1 MAIESADIVLMK
13 SDLVDAVTAVELSQ
27 ATIRNVKQNLFWA
40 FFYNAICIPVAAG
53 VLAIWGGPQLSPM
66 LGAAAMSFSSVCVVS
81 NALRL
86 RFFKPSIA
94 AHSEVNPGGNLAVE
108 VKGERKAMEKKVVIE
123 GMMCPKCQAHVDKA
137 LNALPGVS
145 ATVSLDSKTAMVTGN
160 VTDDAIRAAVE
171 EAGYQ
176 VVSIT

>member
-1 MAIESADIVLMK
+1 
-13 SDLVDAVTAVELSQ
+13 
-27 ATIRNVKQNLFWA
+27 
-40 FFYNAICIPVAAG
+40 
-53 VLAIWGGPQLSPM
+53 
-66 LGAAAMSFSSVCVVS
+66 
-81 NALRL
+81 
-86 RFFKPSIA
+86 
-94 AHSEVNPGGNLAVE
+94 
-108 VKGERKAMEKKVVIE
+108 MEKKVVIE